1 METRKGAV
9 VRWLAWARRLV
20 CAHRWFFNSRL
31 PEVSGRAAIEVH
43 CEKCGAVDRFY
54 DAKIIG

>member
-1 METRKGAV
+1 M
-9 VRWLAWARRLV
+9 RWLAWARRLV